1 MDRKEL
7 EAKVIELVEIS
18 YGKAA
23 GEVTLETSFK
33 DDLKGA
39 SVQMVAL
46 VSEIENEL
54 DAMVALQ
61 DASACETVKDLVDKV
76 EEEMQEL
83 HGGLYKPAAQ
93 SLIKDHTWRRTSY
106 EQYFGSDLRE
116 SERKS
121 AEGRFPGS
129 NQ

>member
-7 EAKVIELVEIS
+7 EAKICELVAIS
-18 YGKAA
+18 YGKEP

-33 DDLKGA
+33 NDLKGA

-61 DASACETVKDLVDKV
+61 DASACETVKDLVDAV
-76 EEEMQEL
+76 EAEL
-83 HGGLYKPAAQ
+83 
-93 SLIKDHTWRRTSY
+93 
-106 EQYFGSDLRE
+106 
-116 SERKS
+116 
-121 AEGRFPGS
+121 
-129 NQ
+129 

>member
-18 YGKAA
+18 YGKQP
-23 GEVTLETSFK
+23 GEVTLETNFK
-33 DDLKGA
+33 EDLKGA

-61 DASACETVKDLVDKV
+61 DASACATVKDLVDAV
-76 EEEMQEL
+76 EAEM
-83 HGGLYKPAAQ
+83 
-93 SLIKDHTWRRTSY
+93 
-106 EQYFGSDLRE
+106 
-116 SERKS
+116 
-121 AEGRFPGS
+121 
-129 NQ
+129 